1 MLGLV
6 FAAVLLTGPGAGEGE
21 SVGACAWS
29 QLPTADQEAI
39 LTAYG
44 VSMSASMNALY
55 ARDAQLR
62 AAGGECAQR
71 QDVPLL
77 SMQAAIASHVI
88 QLGAAE
94 SVRASA
100 GLGRERLDQAWTSAP
115 AQARDCA
122 LNNASRPFRIS
133 GPRCRDRRAPQAFLT
148 ALGLEASDPA
158 ARAASEQV
166 LIFMNA
172 KAQEQIANRLISDMP
187 PAPR

>member
-1 MLGLV
+1 MLELI
-6 FAAVLLTGPGAGEGE
+6 FAVALLSGTDGQRDT
-21 SVGACAWS
+21 VGACAWS

-44 VSMSASMNALY
+44 VSMNASMNALY
-55 ARDAQLR
+55 ARDARLR

-94 SVRASA
+94 SVRVST
-100 GLGRERLDQAWTSAP
+100 GLGRERLDQVWTSAP
-115 AQARDCA
+115 AEARDCA
-122 LNNASRPFRIS
+122 LNNASRPFRIA

-148 ALGLEASDPA
+148 ALGLEASSPST
-158 ARAASEQV
+158 RAASEQV
-166 LIFMNA
+166 LVYMNA

-187 PAPR
+187 PATR